1 MEDRMAEE
9 NRGTVFD
16 LINTRVVQLNA
27 TVQGISAGLIIGL
40 AIFVATNWLILAGGH
55 TGPEG
60 QPIVGPHLSLLGQFF
75 LGYQVTFIGSLIG
88 FAYGAVIGFVG
99 GYTLSTIYNWMVRL
113 RQRKR

>member
-1 MEDRMAEE
+1 MEEE

-27 TVQGISAGLIIGL
+27 TVQGISVGLIIGL

-60 QPIVGPHLSLLGQFF
+60 QPIIGPHLSLLGQF
-75 LGYQVTFIGSLIG
+75 LIGYQVTFVGSLIG
-88 FAYGAVIGFVG
+88 FTYGAIIGFIA
-99 GYTLSTIYNWMVRL
+99 GYTLATMYNWLVRL
-113 RQRKR
+113 RVGKR